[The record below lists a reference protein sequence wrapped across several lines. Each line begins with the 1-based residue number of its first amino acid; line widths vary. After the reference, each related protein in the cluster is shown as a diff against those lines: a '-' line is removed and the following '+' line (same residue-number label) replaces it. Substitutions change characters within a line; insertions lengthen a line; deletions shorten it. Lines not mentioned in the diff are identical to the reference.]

1 MYISKIEFDA
11 HAVAQHGLYGRHG
24 TGLYAGHRELW
35 ALFSDIPDRKRDFL
49 YRQNGPTSF
58 LTVSAREPAD
68 KPFVRRLVVKPYQVH
83 LRAGEHIAFSLR
95 INPVIKRRNEQGR
108 QLRVDLVQ
116 NERLR
121 LLQEG
126 ATPATLPRRTILAQN
141 ILPGWLAR
149 HDIGLDVEPAA
160 LLVESYGQRRFR
172 HPTSGQPVTLACLD
186 VQGRAKVRDPE
197 VLLRTLY
204 KGVGCAKGF
213 GFGLLL
219 VRRL

>member
-35 ALFSDIPDRKRDFL
+35 ALFAGGPDRKRDFL

-58 LTVSAREPAD
+58 LAVSAREPAD
-68 KPFVRRLVVKPYQVH
+68 RPFVRRLVVKAYQVR
-83 LRAGEHIAFSLR
+83 LRAGEHVAFALR
-95 INPVIKRRNEQGR
+95 LNPVIKRRNAQGR

-121 LLQEG
+121 LLHEG
-126 ATPATLPRRTILAQN
+126 VTPASLPRRSILAQN

-149 HDIGLDVEPAA
+149 HNIGLDVALPT
-160 LLVESYGQRRFR
+160 LLVDSYSQRRFQ
-172 HPTSGQPVTLACLD
+172 HPVSGQSVTLACLD
-186 VQGRAKVRDPE
+186 IQGRGEVQDPE
-197 VLLRTLY
+197 ALVRALY
-204 KGVGCAKGF
+204 RGVGCAKGF